1 MQEDS
6 ETRAGLISL
15 RKMEAVTQGRARCCA
30 PLTLQV
36 NVKAST
42 AADRPQALM
51 PEARNSHSCPDS
63 QNACKCRW
71 TAEAHSFLSCVQST
85 DKNISTLHC

>member
-6 ETRAGLISL
+6 EARARLISV
-15 RKMEAVTQGRARCCA
+15 RKMEALTQGRARCCA

-63 QNACKCRW
+63 QNACKCIW
-71 TAEAHSFLSCVQST
+71 KAEAHSFLNCVPSIN
-85 DKNISTLHC
+85 KNKSTLHC